1 MLANPRLCVITF
13 FTLASFSSNWA
24 ADEGYAKVGADVSF
38 DNVLDLTYRESDYRI
53 SYGESSLQF
62 GQLWLPDRT
71 SLGTVIF
78 IHGGCWLNEYSV
90 DHSRALSTALA
101 SEDYAVWS
109 IEYRRTGD
117 AGGGWPG
124 TFDDVV
130 AGINKVRELSSYG
143 ISLEKLAIVGH
154 SAGGHLALLAGA
166 RSEHLLV
173 EPDIIVGLAA
183 ITNLAAYSRGDNTCQ
198 QATPLFMGGSV
209 EEREGMFYEANPG
222 NHGIH
227 SATFLLQGDID
238 QIVPFEQASLP
249 DATTIII
256 AGAGHF
262 DWVHPGTAAFRDL
275 VKILSE
281 EL

>member
-1 MLANPRLCVITF
+1 MLAKPLFSVIIF
-13 FTLASFSSNWA
+13 FTLASVSLGWA
-24 ADEGYAKVGADVSF
+24 ADEGYAKVGAGVSF
-38 DNVLDLTYRESDYRI
+38 DNVLNLTYRESDYRI
-53 SYGESSLQF
+53 SYGENPLQF

-78 IHGGCWLNEYSV
+78 IHGGCWLNEYGV

-101 SEDYAVWS
+101 LEGYAVWS

-143 ISLEKLAIVGH
+143 ITLESLAIVGH

-183 ITNLAAYSRGDNTCQ
+183 ITNLVVYSRGDNTCQ
-198 QATPLFMGGSV
+198 QATPLFMRGAA
-209 EEREGMFYEANPG
+209 EEREEAFYEANPG
-222 NHGIH
+222 NHDMH

-238 QIVPFEQASLP
+238 QIVPPEQASLP
-249 DATTIII
+249 EATTIIL

-262 DWVHPGTAAFRDL
+262 DWVHPGTVAFRGL
-275 VKILSE
+275 VKILSK

>member
-1 MLANPRLCVITF
+1 MLAKPLFSVIIF
-13 FTLASFSSNWA
+13 FTLASVSLGWA

-38 DNVLDLTYRESDYRI
+38 DNVLNLTYRESDYRI
-53 SYGESSLQF
+53 SYGENPLQF

-101 SEDYAVWS
+101 LEGYAVWS

-143 ISLEKLAIVGH
+143 ITLESLAIVGH

-183 ITNLAAYSRGDNTCQ
+183 ITNLVVYSRGDNTCQ
-198 QATPLFMGGSV
+198 PATPLCMRGAA
-209 EEREGMFYEANPG
+209 EEREEAFYEANPG
-222 NHGIH
+222 NHDMH

-238 QIVPFEQASLP
+238 QIVPPEQASLP
-249 DATTIII
+249 EATTIIL

-262 DWVHPGTAAFRDL
+262 DWVHPGTVAFRGL
-275 VKILSE
+275 VKILSK